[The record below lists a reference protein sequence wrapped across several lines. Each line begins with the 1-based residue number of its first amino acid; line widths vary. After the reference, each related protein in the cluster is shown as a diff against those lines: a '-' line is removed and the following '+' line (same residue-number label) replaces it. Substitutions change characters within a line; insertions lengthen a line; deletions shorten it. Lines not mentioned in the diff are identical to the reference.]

1 MFDTES
7 LLGQGGLLF
16 LIFSVYAQS
25 GLFFCFFL
33 PSGGFMFTAGALVA
47 AGDFNYSMP
56 SLCFFLTIAAIAGN
70 VSGYWFGKKAAPY
83 IYSRKDSRFFK
94 QEYLTSAQHFFEKH
108 EGMAL
113 SVASFF
119 PLVRTFVPIVAGIIK
134 IDIRRF
140 LFFSIVGSVAY
151 VCSFLF
157 AGYLIGKVPLLKP
170 YLHYIIIAII
180 LALTIPVVRQILTS
194 ISDTKKN

>member
-1 MFDTES
+1 MFDSES

-16 LIFSVYAQS
+16 LVFSVYAQS

-47 AGDFNYSMP
+47 AGNFNYSMGL
-56 SLCFFLTIAAIAGN
+56 LCILLTLAALLGN
-70 VSGYWFGKKAAPY
+70 ISGYWFGKKTAPY

-94 QEYLTSAQHFFEKH
+94 QEYLVSAQRFFEKH
-108 EGMAL
+108 EGL
-113 SVASFF
+113 TVSVASFF
-119 PLVRTFVPIVAGIIK
+119 PLIRTFVPIVAGIIK

-140 LFFSIVGSVAY
+140 LFFSILGSVAY

-157 AGYLIGKVPLLKP
+157 AGYMIGKIPLFKP

-180 LALTIPVVRQILTS
+180 LALTLPVVRQIVKS
-194 ISDTKKN
+194 IRSSKEY